1 VSRLHLSA
9 KAAPINNNFKIII
22 KPTDFFPADKY
33 LSLPKSS
40 SCIAQTT
47 GHDWDKR
54 NRRGDANTLNVIH
67 EPAAIRKILV
77 HLALDYPS
85 RSAKAL
91 PASRDKEEKYPGGSN
106 RKLRSRLLGCL
117 PKDARVAM
125 KSEKSI
131 LIKAYRF
138 FLPGE
143 TFFGLFKAKVEENP
157 HIF

>member
-1 VSRLHLSA
+1 M
-9 KAAPINNNFKIII
+9 
-22 KPTDFFPADKY
+22 
-33 LSLPKSS
+33 
-40 SCIAQTT
+40 
-47 GHDWDKR
+47 
-54 NRRGDANTLNVIH
+54 
-67 EPAAIRKILV
+67 

-91 PASRDKEEKYPGGSN
+91 PASMDKEEKYPGGSN
-106 RKLRSRLLGCL
+106 RKLRRRLLGCL
-117 PKDARVAM
+117 PKDARVVM